1 MRVLFPILLSLN
13 ILFTDGLLPA
23 SMTASL
29 FSVSVS
35 SKETSSVHTTRSTL
49 VPVDFSG
56 VLHSENTDRTATAR
70 TQTDVLNLSAPS
82 VLLMEASTGTILYEK
97 DSHAILRPASI
108 TKIMTLLLIFD
119 ALSAGQISLE
129 DTVTV
134 SEYAA
139 SMGGSQVF
147 LEAGET
153 QTVDTMIKCISV
165 ASANDACVAMSEY
178 LCGSES
184 AFVEKMNERANGLG
198 MNDTHFMNCC

>member
-1 MRVLFPILLSLN
+1 MRALVPILLSLN

-23 SMTASL
+23 SMTAAL
-29 FSVSVS
+29 LSVSVS
-35 SKETSSVHTTRSTL
+35 SKETFSVHPARSTL
-49 VPVDFSG
+49 VPADFSG
-56 VLHSENTDRTATAR
+56 VLHYENTDQAATDKP
-70 TQTDVLNLSAPS
+70 QTDVLNLSAPS
-82 VLLMEASTGTILYEK
+82 VLLLEASTGTILYEK

-119 ALSAGQISLE
+119 ALTADQISLE

-165 ASANDACVAMSEY
+165 ASANDACVAY
-178 LCGSES
+178 TYG
-184 AFVEKMNERANGLG
+184 RHY
-198 MNDTHFMNCC
+198 D